1 MIQVTVTEAQQRLP
15 ELLDLVQAG
24 ENVEIQA
31 DSGRSY
37 VLVSTPK
44 HDRAGTDWNGYPK
57 AGSLKGKIWISEDF
71 DEPLEEL
78 REYME

>member
-1 MIQVTVTEAQQRLP
+1 MIQVTVTEAQKRLP

-24 ENVEIQA
+24 KSVEIRA
-31 DSGRSY
+31 DSGQSY

-44 HDRAGTDWNGYPK
+44 HDQGGTEWAGYPK

>member
-1 MIQVTVTEAQQRLP
+1 MIQVTITEAQERLP

-31 DSGRSY
+31 DSGQSY
-37 VLVSTPK
+37 ILVSTPK
-44 HDRAGTDWNGYPK
+44 HDHGGTEWTGYPK